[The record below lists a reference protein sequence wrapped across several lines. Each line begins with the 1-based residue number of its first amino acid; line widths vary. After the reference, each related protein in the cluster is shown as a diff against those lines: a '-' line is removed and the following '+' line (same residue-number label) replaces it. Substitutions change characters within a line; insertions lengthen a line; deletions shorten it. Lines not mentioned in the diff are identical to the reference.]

1 MAQGPAIQKGSV
13 EAGGNLAEIKERS
26 VEASSLFPEM
36 LRELRV
42 IRAAIV
48 ALACD
53 GGRYKESDFTTEGEG
68 DGTTG

>member
-1 MAQGPAIQKGSV
+1 MAQGPAIQKGAV
-13 EAGGNLAEIKERS
+13 ESGGNLYEVAEHTEES
-26 VEASSLFPEM
+26 ADLMVEV

-53 GGRYKESDFTTEGEG
+53 GGRNRESDFTSQGDR
-68 DGTTG
+68 DGTSG